1 MVKRP
6 DIVVAALRHGDTG
19 YGPSMLDWST
29 CKSVERVPGRVS
41 GAWVFKGT
49 RLPVRS
55 LFENIE
61 AGATV
66 DQFVEWYEGV
76 TREHVLEV
84 LRHAEQSLVA
94 A

>member
-1 MVKRP
+1 
-6 DIVVAALRHGDTG
+6 
-19 YGPSMLDWST
+19 MLDWEKCSA
-29 CKSVERVPGRVS
+29 VERHAERLG

-49 RLPVRS
+49 RVPVRA

-66 DQFVEWYEGV
+66 DQFVEWFQGV
-76 TREHVLEV
+76 TREQAIAVLA
-84 LRHAEQSLVA
+84 HAEKSLLA